1 VAAVNLD
8 YLSCWERASG
18 TQISAW
24 PMVPLHQAELGRLSF
39 EPYRILQRDRV
50 SGEALWIS
58 CSVHDAFVGLAFG
71 WQAVAPGVLAIG
83 DIPGITTNALLLSEN
98 GVLAPSIQTAQCVRL
113 VQSLPWRVEVLRRL
127 EP

>member
-1 VAAVNLD
+1 
-8 YLSCWERASG
+8 
-18 TQISAW
+18 
-24 PMVPLHQAELGRLSF
+24 MVRLHQAELRGLAF
-39 EPYRILQRDRV
+39 EPYRILQRDRK
-50 SGEALWIS
+50 SGEALWIAS
-58 CSVHDAFVGLAFG
+58 KADDAFVGLAFT

-98 GVLAPSIQTAQCVRL
+98 GVLSPSIQTAQCVRL